1 MSEEIT
7 TDTLVAGENVQPVG
21 TDTDAETRVEAKS
34 EESVKTNAPKV
45 EHKDGK
51 MFVDGV
57 RVYTR
62 DDTNRIAAKA
72 NEDATQRILQE
83 LEVDSLDKVKNVV
96 KTLQT
101 SNPDS
106 GLNVDSLR
114 DAVKKREQTVEELR
128 AELQSVKTEYA
139 LKDHIGNLKDN
150 MPSSWNIDQK
160 QAVIDLMKA
169 RNMLHYE
176 GDTFAIRNGEDYLTT
191 DGESPDYKSAVEL
204 VGKGLGL
211 PFAKKGIDTFAADK
225 TPAESGQVK
234 PVDESRMKTDPEYRS
249 AYVRLRERNR
259 TIDRK
264 SITDK
269 MVTDQMKTMVRGSL
283 DSKMLR

>member
-21 TDTDAETRVEAKS
+21 TDTDAKTNVEAKS
-34 EESVKTNAPKV
+34 EESVKSNAPLV

-72 NEDATQRILQE
+72 NEDATQRILQD

-101 SNPDS
+101 SGPDA

-114 DAVKKREQTVEELR
+114 DAVKKKEQTVEELR
-128 AELQSVKTEYA
+128 AELQSVKTDYA
-139 LKDHIGNLKDN
+139 LRDHIGNLKET
-150 MPSSWNIDQK
+150 MPSGWNTDQK
-160 QAVIDLMKA
+160 QAVIDLMKV

-176 GDTFAIRNGEDYLTT
+176 GDTFAIKNGEDYLTI
-191 DGESPDYKSAVEL
+191 DGESPDYASAVEV

-211 PFAKKGIDTFAADK
+211 PFAKKGVDTFAVDK
-225 TPAESGQVK
+225 TPAETGSAK
-234 PVDESRMKTDPEYRS
+234 SVDHSRMKTDPEYRS

-259 TIDRK
+259 TTDRK
-264 SITDK
+264 DISDK
-269 MVTDQMKTMVRGSL
+269 MVTDQMKTMMRGSVEA
-283 DSKMLR
+283 KMLR